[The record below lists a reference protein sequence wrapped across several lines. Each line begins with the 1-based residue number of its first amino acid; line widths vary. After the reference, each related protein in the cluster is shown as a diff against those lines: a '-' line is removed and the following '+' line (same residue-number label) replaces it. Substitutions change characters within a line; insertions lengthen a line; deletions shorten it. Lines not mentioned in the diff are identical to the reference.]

1 MGRQGSIEDLG
12 KTALADPHRN
22 REGRYVDIER
32 RVAPIGPH
40 QSKIS
45 SNARS
50 MMDLHIY
57 NKINELRESS
67 ECHFL

>member
-1 MGRQGSIEDLG
+1 MGRQGSIENLG
-12 KTALADPHRN
+12 KTALADPHRD

-50 MMDLHIY
+50 IVGFAFQRHFIGV
-57 NKINELRESS
+57 S
-67 ECHFL
+67 EAR